1 MKLGLYSIPDL
12 VKKASSRNGINL
24 LVGPF
29 SVRLRTNNQLLVST
43 LRDLY
48 RDFSTCSANEQVI
61 DFHIDM
67 FSPPNFRRWIKPQI
81 NFSIDGLYPF
91 SPFSVSHAT
100 PLFEWGF
107 NWCIARNAQHFLL
120 LHAAVLEKNNKSLIL
135 PALPGSG
142 KSTLAAAL
150 SHTGWRFLSDEF
162 CIVNP
167 LDGKII
173 PIPRPTP
180 LKNESIQIIRDFS
193 PDAFIG
199 PLFHNTRKGTIGHL
213 RPPSLAVE
221 QQNKPGNP
229 RWIIFPKYQPNNS
242 KTDLIPMEKTF
253 SLMKL
258 ASNAFNYE
266 IQSEIGFKLLTT
278 MIDNCACY
286 NLIFIDLNSA
296 ISQLNALVDN
306 D

>member
-1 MKLGLYSIPDL
+1 MRLSHYSVPEL
-12 VKKASSRNGINL
+12 LKKTSSNNGIIL

-29 SVRLRTNNQLLVST
+29 SVRLRTRNRQLVSN

-48 RDFSTCSANEQVI
+48 QDFSTCSVKNQIV

-67 FSPPNFRRWIKPQI
+67 FSPSNHRRWIKPQI
-81 NFSIDGLYPF
+81 NFSIDGLFPF

-107 NWCIARNAQHFLL
+107 NWCIARNAQNFLL

-150 SHTGWRFLSDEF
+150 SHSGWRFLSDEF
-162 CIVNP
+162 CIIHP
-167 LDGKII
+167 SDGKII

-213 RPPSLAVE
+213 RSPNSAIE
-221 QQNKPGNP
+221 QQHKPGTP
-229 RWIIFPKYQPNNS
+229 RWIIFPRYQSNS
-242 KTDLIPMEKTF
+242 KTTLMPMEKSF
-253 SLMKL
+253 SQMKL

-266 IQSEIGFKLLTT
+266 ILSKTGFKTVT
-278 MIDNCACY
+278 RMVDNCDCY
-286 NLIFIDLNSA
+286 NLTFSNLNSA
-296 ISQLNALVDN
+296 ISILDTLADN
-306 D
+306 V

>member
-1 MKLGLYSIPDL
+1 MKLGHYSKNELI
-12 VKKASSRNGINL
+12 KKTSSRNGINL

-29 SVRLRTNNQLLVST
+29 SVRLRTKNQQLVST
-43 LRDLY
+43 LH
-48 RDFSTCSANEQVI
+48 DFYQDFLTCSANEQVI

-67 FSPPNFRRWIKPQI
+67 HSPPNHRRWIKPQI

-107 NWCIARNAQHFLL
+107 NWCIARNAQHYLL
-120 LHAAVLEKNNKSLIL
+120 LHAAVLEKNEKSLIL

-167 LDGKII
+167 RDGKII

-180 LKNESIQIIRDFS
+180 LKNESIQVIRDFS
-193 PDAFIG
+193 PEAFIG

-213 RPPSLAVE
+213 RPPTSAVE
-221 QQNKPGNP
+221 QQNKPGVP
-229 RWIIFPKYQPNNS
+229 HWIIFPKYQSNL
-242 KTDLIPMEKTF
+242 KTKLISLDKTF
-253 SLMKL
+253 ALMKL

-266 IQSEIGFKLLTT
+266 IQSETGFKLLTS
-278 MIDNCACY
+278 MVDHCACY
-286 NLIFIDLNSA
+286 NLIFSDLNSA
-296 ISQLNALVDN
+296 ISQLDILAENG
-306 D
+306 

>member
-1 MKLGLYSIPDL
+1 MKLGSYSISEL
-12 VKKASSRNGINL
+12 TNKTVSKNGIIL

-29 SVRLRTNNQLLVST
+29 SVRLRTRDRQFVST

-48 RDFSTCSANEQVI
+48 LDFSIGSADKQII

-67 FSPPNFRRWIKPQI
+67 FSPPNHRRWIKPQI
-81 NFSIDGLYPF
+81 NFSIDGLFPF

-107 NWCIARNAQHFLL
+107 NWCIARNAQNYLL
-120 LHAAVLEKNNKSLIL
+120 LHAAVLEKNNRSVIL

-167 LDGKII
+167 RDGKII

-180 LKNESIQIIRDFS
+180 LKNESIQVFRNFS

-213 RPPSLAVE
+213 RPPPSAVE
-221 QQNKPGNP
+221 QQNNPGIP
-229 RWIIFPKYQPNNS
+229 HWIIFPKYQSNS
-242 KTDLIPMEKTF
+242 DTNLISLDKSF

-278 MIDNCACY
+278 MVDKCTCY
-286 NLIFIDLNSA
+286 NLVFSDLNSA
-296 ISQLNALVDN
+296 ISQLNTLADN